1 MINRIKCDHLGEF
14 GQLVKETKGLIDQ
27 LKNKTTAD
35 MFKLTY
41 FDELDRS
48 IRGLELGKV
57 TAVVGRPWMGK
68 TIFTMN
74 IVRNFVS
81 EETPVLVISLS
92 ISKEEWTQ
100 LLLCSTARVDLHKT
114 RSGFLNDEEIAR
126 LSEAAEKVSSLP
138 LFVVDEARRLKDI
151 KKIIDE
157 SIKAHHIELIVIDG
171 MSDIYGSAL
180 QSQKGRGRRYEKQL
194 KIIKEMAV
202 QWKIPVLITQ
212 TLSRRIERNPHVF
225 VPKYEYGL
233 KEGNLFKNVDR
244 ILHIYREEYYRPKKS
259 NKGQMEIRIP
269 SMSFGESDRRI
280 TVHFDCNYGLIQD
293 NSEV

>member
-1 MINRIKCDHLGEF
+1 MINRIKCDHLTEF

-27 LKNKTTAD
+27 LRNKTTAD
-35 MFKLTY
+35 LFKPTY
-41 FDELDRS
+41 FVELDRS
-48 IRGLELGKV
+48 IHGLDLGKV

-74 IVRNFVS
+74 IVRNVVS
-81 EETPVLVISLS
+81 EGTPVLVISLS

-100 LLLCSTARVDLHKT
+100 LLLCSTARVDLHKA
-114 RSGFLNDEEIAR
+114 RSGFLDDKETAM
-126 LSEAAEKVSSLP
+126 LGEAVEKVSVLP
-138 LFVVDEARRLKDI
+138 LFVIDEVRRLKDI
-151 KKIIDE
+151 LKVIDE
-157 SIKAHHIELIVIDG
+157 SIKTRHIELIVIDG

-180 QSQKGRGRRYEKQL
+180 HSQTGRGRRYEKQL

-202 QWKIPVLITQ
+202 QCNVPVLITQ

-244 ILHIYREEYYRPKKS
+244 ILHIYREEYYRPKKR
-259 NKGQMEIRIP
+259 NKGRMEIRIP
-269 SMSFGESDRRI
+269 SMRFGERDRRVI
-280 TVHFDCNYGLIQD
+280 VNFNCEYGLIQD
-293 NSEV
+293 SSEG